1 MNRNY
6 MKTVDNR
13 TTSAK
18 VLKLH
23 YNDNTLVVLQDLNKG
38 EIIYYGNEQFTM
50 LQDIPSKHKFVA
62 CNLEPGDKITM
73 YGLVV
78 GKALHFI
85 QQGEAI
91 TVQNTLHEVTP
102 FQVRP
107 SDFQWKPLDVT
118 DWKIKTF
125 QGYHRPDGQ
134 VGTRNYWIVFP
145 LVFCENRNVEY
156 IKSVFQKKL
165 GYSTTDKYD
174 SFVDNLIQLYQ
185 HDRLHN
191 AEIGFSDLQENI
203 STRVFENIDGIKFL
217 THEGGCGGTRE
228 DAANLCKLFAGYI
241 NNPNVAGATVLSL
254 GCQNAEVDLLKRSL
268 TDVNAALNK
277 PVLYFEQQQFPSEEA
292 LLQQAIL
299 ETFKCLAEV
308 NKVKREPAGLD
319 KITLGLK
326 CGGSDGFSGITAN
339 PAMGHV
345 ADILASIGGKA
356 ILAEFPELCGAEQ
369 DLIDRC
375 VNTEIATK
383 FARLMTDYNNKAM
396 AIGSGFS
403 MNPSPGNIKDGLIT
417 DAMKS
422 AGAARKGGTSPVQ
435 DVLNYAEYVNKPGLN
450 LLCTPGN
457 DVEATTGMAGSGA
470 NLIIFST
477 GLGTPTG
484 NAITP
489 VIKTST
495 NSVLPRRMQD
505 IIDFDHGDIITEGKS
520 IEQSGEELL
529 NEILQVA
536 SGEKLCKAE
545 QLMQDDFIPWK
556 KGVSL

>member
-1 MNRNY
+1 ME
-6 MKTVDNR
+6 TIDNR
-13 TTSAK
+13 TSAK

-23 YNDNTLVVLQDLNKG
+23 YNDNTLVVLQDVKKG
-38 EIIYYGNEQFTM
+38 EKIYHGNDQFTM
-50 LQDIPSKHKFVA
+50 LQDIPSKHKFVT
-62 CNLEPGDKITM
+62 CDLEPGAKIIM

-78 GKALHFI
+78 GKALHLI

-107 SDFQWKPLDVT
+107 TNFQWTPLDVT

-125 QGYHRPDGQ
+125 QGYHRTDGQ

-156 IKSVFQKKL
+156 IKGVFEKKL
-165 GYSTTDKYD
+165 GYSTADKYD
-174 SFVDNLIQLYQ
+174 SFVDNLIDLYQ
-185 HDRLHN
+185 NDRLHN
-191 AEIGFSDLQENI
+191 TEIRFSDLQGKKNK
-203 STRVFENIDGIKFL
+203 RVFENIDGIKFL
-217 THEGGCGGTRE
+217 THEGGCGGTQD

-241 NNPNVAGATVLSL
+241 NNPNVAGATVLGL
-254 GCQNAEVDLLKRSL
+254 GCQKAEVDMLKQSL
-268 TDVNAALNK
+268 NEVNPALDK
-277 PVLYFEQQQFPSEEA
+277 PVLYFEQQEFPSEEN
-292 LLQQAIL
+292 LLQQAIF
-299 ETFKCLAEV
+299 ETFKCLTEV
-308 NKVKREPAGLD
+308 NKVNREPAGLD
-319 KITLGLK
+319 KLVLGLK

-345 ADILASIGGKA
+345 SDILASIGGKA

-375 VNTEIATK
+375 VNTGIATK

-396 AIGSGFS
+396 AIGSSFS

-417 DAMKS
+417 DAIKS
-422 AGAARKGGTSPVQ
+422 AGAAQKGGKSPVQ
-435 DVLNYAEYVNKPGLN
+435 DVLNYTEYVKKAGLN

-495 NSVLPRRMQD
+495 NSLLPRRMQD

-529 NEILQVA
+529 IEILQIA

-545 QLMQDDFIPWK
+545 QLRQDDFIPWK